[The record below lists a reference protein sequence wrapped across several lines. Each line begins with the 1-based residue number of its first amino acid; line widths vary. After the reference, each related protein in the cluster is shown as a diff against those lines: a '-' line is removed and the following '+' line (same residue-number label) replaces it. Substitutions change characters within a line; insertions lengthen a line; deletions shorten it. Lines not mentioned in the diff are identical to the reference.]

1 MAIRGFHARRQRSVK
16 QLLSCGALV
25 LASRGAD
32 TSGSPMPEHHAP
44 AILRHQV
51 LADPTGRRRRR
62 LAIAGRVA
70 TTALGLLLVVLI
82 LGGLG
87 LQPLAGL
94 PIVGDLGAREAAPPA
109 LPKRVQA
116 AVASHTTVAPATGSV
131 QAPVTTAPVPSR
143 RPAVTTP
150 TRAKARPPTRT
161 TPATTLGRTRT
172 TPVPGST
179 PTAPAPSRPTTSPS
193 TTAPGQTRN
202 PPGQTRTQP
211 GRTKTGPGP
220 PTTTPGTTP
229 GGNGNTRG
237 VK

>member
-16 QLLSCGALV
+16 QLVSCGALV

-32 TSGSPMPEHHAP
+32 TSGGPMPEPHAP

-70 TTALGLLLVVLI
+70 TTALGLWLVVLI

-116 AVASHTTVAPATGSV
+116 AVASHTTVAPATGAV
-131 QAPVTTAPVPSR
+131 RAPVTTVPVPSR
-143 RPAVTTP
+143 RPAVIAPSRATT
-150 TRAKARPPTRT
+150 RPPAQTP
-161 TPATTLGRTRT
+161 PATT
-172 TPVPGST
+172 
-179 PTAPAPSRPTTSPS
+179 
-193 TTAPGQTRN
+193 
-202 PPGQTRTQP
+202 P
-211 GRTKTGPGP
+211 GRTKT
-220 PTTTPGTTP
+220 TPG
-229 GGNGNTRG
+229 
-237 VK
+237 